1 LKDLSHQVGPA
12 HSTVSEIVDR
22 LEKQGL
28 LERKTHAAMG
38 IAASK
43 AVRDFL
49 RDTLSRSDH
58 PPAKS
63 VDGPK

>member
-28 LERKTHAAMG
+28 LEPKTHAAMG

-43 AVRDFL
+43 AVR
-49 RDTLSRSDH
+49 
-58 PPAKS
+58 
-63 VDGPK
+63 G